1 MRINLSAALLACGLM
16 VGASAQAAMVGS
28 FANPVVLEDFD
39 QLGFVSTGPITLA
52 GGQIIATSNV
62 LATYDALPVDLG
74 RNGSWGVDG
83 FVAIGDFYQY
93 STTPSV
99 TDSLT
104 FTSFSG
110 VSSLGAEFNIYKD
123 AATSGNLLLEA
134 LGFNGLVLESAQV
147 SIGLNDPA
155 AFNQSAFYGFSRT
168 SNDIFALRITG
179 DGFVADNLMTSAVP
193 APASLPLFISALALF
208 GLLRRKLKRT

>member
-1 MRINLSAALLACGLM
+1 MRINFSAALLACGLM

-74 RNGSWGVDG
+74 SNGAWGVDG
-83 FVAIGDFYQY
+83 YVGIGDFYQF
-93 STTPSV
+93 STTPSA

-104 FTSFSG
+104 FTSLAG
-110 VSSLGAEFNIYKD
+110 LSSLGAEFNIYKD
-123 AATSGNLLLEA
+123 ELSGGNFLLEA
-134 LGFNGLVLESAQV
+134 LGVNGAVLESAQV
-147 SIGLNDPA
+147 SIGFNDPA
-155 AFNQSAFYGFSRT
+155 AFNQSAFYGFTRA

-193 APASLPLFISALALF
+193 VPASLPLFLSGMAVFYA
-208 GLLRRKLKRT
+208 LRRRKKA